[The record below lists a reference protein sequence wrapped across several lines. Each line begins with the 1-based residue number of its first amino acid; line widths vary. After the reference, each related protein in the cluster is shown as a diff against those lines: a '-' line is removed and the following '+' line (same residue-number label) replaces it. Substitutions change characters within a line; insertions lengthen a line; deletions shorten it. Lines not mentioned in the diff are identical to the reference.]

1 MRSALAEIL
10 QQQLLDQHSEEVLQV
25 VQRAIP
31 VPEEAVSRRA
41 TRSVGSWDGGKGAAM
56 SVGGDPCWLPRA
68 PFSAQL
74 AAGTLRGRPWRV
86 ALGGSEDATVACA
99 GRELEHL
106 WSELSGCRSVPGT
119 DLDPMLELWVGRLED
134 LHRSAERSPQGTA
147 SHAQVDRDPPDGGFL
162 ISSAG
167 GEALGNEERA
177 SSRVTRI
184 AVVGADGPACLR
196 GVFGLVRK
204 LALGANPNSLAV
216 SDSPSLP
223 VRMLDHWDNLDGSVE
238 RGYAGRSLFFANGG
252 VRVDPDRQR
261 QYARLLASIGIDGV
275 CLNNVNVESAAVGL
289 VQGSAIDDLS
299 RLGRLFSEYGI
310 RLYLS
315 VSFASPLLIG
325 GLATADPRD
334 RRVRAWWRETLAVVD
349 ARLPGFGGVVV
360 KADSEGCPGPHDYG
374 CDHVAGA
381 NMLADALA
389 PVGGT
394 VFWRAFVYDAAQDW
408 RDRRKDRARA
418 AYDEFHP
425 LDGRFAP
432 NVVLQVKAGPMDFQ
446 VREPVSPLLGGL
458 TQTNVALEVQLTQEY
473 TGQAEHLCYLPP
485 SWSEVLGFPTG
496 AGGRPSPVADIL
508 NGAAFGQALSGI
520 VGVANVGDDP
530 TWCGHVLAQANLYGF
545 GRLAWDPSLSP
556 LEISREWAQLTFG
569 SDAEVVEVVSR
580 MLCGSRA
587 TYERYTAP
595 LGVGWMVRPHTHDRP
610 APEGYEY
617 DRWGTYHRADRNGLG
632 VDRTSATGSGMTAQ
646 YHWPWR
652 EIYEDAETCPDELL
666 CFFHHVSFGHRLHSG
681 QTVIQ
686 HIYDSH
692 FAGVEEVGTLLGLW
706 RSLQDRIDPLRYRLV
721 RTRLSHQLVLAMEW
735 RDVLI
740 NYFWRLSGVA
750 DARGRPIPGAPATDH
765 PPSKEVD
772 PGGS

>member
-1 MRSALAEIL
+1 MN
-10 QQQLLDQHSEEVLQV
+10 V
-25 VQRAIP
+25 VA
-31 VPEEAVSRRA
+31 
-41 TRSVGSWDGGKGAAM
+41 
-56 SVGGDPCWLPRA
+56 DPCWLPRA
-68 PFSAQL
+68 PFSSQL
-74 AAGTLRGRPWRV
+74 AAGALRGRPWRV
-86 ALGGSEDATVACA
+86 ELCGSEDATVACA
-99 GRELEHL
+99 GQELERL
-106 WSELSGCRSVPGT
+106 WSQLSGCRSVPGT
-119 DLDPMLELWVGRLED
+119 DLDPVLELWVGRLED
-134 LHRSAERSPQGTA
+134 LHRAAERSARGTA
-147 SHAQVDRDPPDGGFL
+147 SHARVGVDPPDGGFV

-167 GEALGNEERA
+167 GEVLANDERP
-177 SSRVTRI
+177 SSRVRRI
-184 AVVGADGPACLR
+184 AVVGADGPACVH
-196 GVFGLVRK
+196 GVFALVRH
-204 LALGANPNSLAV
+204 LTLGADPNSLRV
-216 SDSPSLP
+216 SESPSLP
-223 VRMLDHWDNLDGSVE
+223 IRMLDHWDNLDGTVE
-238 RGYAGRSLFFANGG
+238 RGYAGQSLFFANGL
-252 VRVDPDRQR
+252 VRVDPDRHR
-261 QYARLLASIGIDGV
+261 QYARLLASIGINGV
-275 CLNNVNVESAAVGL
+275 CLNNVNVDSAALGL
-289 VQGSAIDDLS
+289 LEGPAIGDLS

-315 VSFASPLLIG
+315 VSFASPLLLG

-334 RRVRAWWRETLAVVD
+334 RRVRAWWREILAAVE

-360 KADSEGCPGPHDYG
+360 KADSEGRPGPHDYG

-381 NMLADALA
+381 NMLAEALA
-389 PVGGT
+389 PSGGT

-458 TQTNVALEVQLTQEY
+458 ARTNVALEVQLTQEY

-485 SWSEVLGFPTG
+485 AWSDVLGFPTG
-496 AGGRPSPVADIL
+496 AGSRPSPVAEIL
-508 NGAAFGQALSGI
+508 NGSSPGQALGGM

-545 GRLAWDPSLSP
+545 GRLAWDPSLP
-556 LEISREWAQLTFG
+556 AREISREWAQLTFG
-569 SDAEVVEVVSR
+569 SDAEVVDVVSR
-580 MLCGSRA
+580 MLGGSLA

-646 YHWPWR
+646 YHSPWR
-652 EIYEDAETCPDELL
+652 EMYEDPQSCPDDLL

-692 FAGVEEVGTLLGLW
+692 FAGVEEVRTFLGLW
-706 RSLQDRIDPLRYRLV
+706 RSLDYRIDPLRYRLV
-721 RTRLSHQLVLAMEW
+721 LTRLVRQLELAIEW
-735 RDVLI
+735 RDVVV

-750 DARGRPIPGAPATDH
+750 DARGRPIPGAPPTAY
-765 PPSKEVD
+765 PPSKAVD